1 MAGPLYLGLDAGGT
15 STVAAGLDE
24 SGKVVFQGTGG
35 PGNIASVGIA
45 GLVSAVGDA
54 TLGCPAP
61 ASVVACLAGATGD
74 RTGEAEAALSTLF
87 PGARVQ
93 VRPDWVAALH
103 ASGAGSAA
111 VVIAG
116 TGSAVCSRWNGEE
129 RVTLGGG
136 ALLGDCGSAFDVVR
150 RYLGGL
156 LSTGHPLAPE
166 LQAQVVAEWG
176 SAEVREIAAR
186 WREEGFVPA
195 IAQFAGP
202 LAKTTDPHAVRAVD
216 AAMDS
221 LAHAVQ
227 VHLDAVGHPGGETV
241 VEAAGGLWKSSPQY
255 MERFRWALSVTG
267 EGTVHRQY
275 FVKPLSMTPAEGAA
289 RLAQGNIHGN

>member
-1 MAGPLYLGLDAGGT
+1 MAGQLYLGLDAGGT

-24 SGKVVFQGTGG
+24 SGKVVFHGTGG
-35 PGNIASVGIA
+35 PGNIASVGVE
-45 GLVSAVGDA
+45 GLVTAVTDA
-54 TLGCPAP
+54 TAGCPAP
-61 ASVVACLAGATGD
+61 TSVAACLAGATGA
-74 RTGEAEAALSTLF
+74 RTGEAEAALAALF
-87 PGARVQ
+87 PDSKVL

-103 ASGAGSAA
+103 ASGDGSAA

-116 TGSAVCSRWNGEE
+116 TGSAVCSRWNGDEQ
-129 RVTLGGG
+129 VTLGGG

-166 LQAQVVAEWG
+166 LQARAIAEWG
-176 SAEVREIAAR
+176 SAEIREIAAR

-195 IAQFAGP
+195 VAQYAGP
-202 LAKTTDPHAVRAVD
+202 LGYSTDPQAVRAVD

-241 VEAAGGLWKSSPQY
+241 VETAGGLWRASPKY

-275 FVKPLSMTPAEGAA
+275 SVKPLTMTPAEGAA
-289 RLAQGNIHGN
+289 RLARWNIHGN